1 MFDEIIVVQGASYFR
16 AVSSSESHGRSFSA
30 RLGYRRR
37 SAPHDR
43 ADCGEELMAE
53 IASAFLS
60 AELGVTQDTRADHA
74 QRA

>member
-1 MFDEIIVVQGASYFR
+1 MVLQREAWLST
-16 AVSSSESHGRSFSA
+16 SA
-30 RLGYRRR
+30 
-37 SAPHDR
+37 APRDR

-53 IASAFLS
+53 IASAFFS